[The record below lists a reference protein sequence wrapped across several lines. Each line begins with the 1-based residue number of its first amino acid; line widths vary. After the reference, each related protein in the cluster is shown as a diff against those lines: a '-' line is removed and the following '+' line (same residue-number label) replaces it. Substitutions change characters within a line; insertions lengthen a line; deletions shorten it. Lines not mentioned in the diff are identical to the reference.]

1 MRAALCFSVLLVG
14 AVSLPARALE
24 CSDFRA
30 LMESEVPKPVIQRIV
45 YEAPPLDGW
54 GCLEPVGL
62 SVVSL
67 DMAVFFARLDS
78 QHSLRWTVRA
88 RKCEAGTE
96 LRRGTRR
103 LIERLES
110 KDDAPELDEVEVG
123 PGSDECKRVAAL
135 QAAIQAR

>member
-1 MRAALCFSVLLVG
+1 MRATLCSLVLL
-14 AVSLPARALE
+14 AWSLPARALE

-30 LMESEVPKPVIQRIV
+30 LMEAGVPKTVTQRIV

-54 GCLEPVGL
+54 SCLEPAGL
-62 SVVSL
+62 SLASL

-78 QHSLRWTVRA
+78 QESLRWTVRA

-123 PGSDECKRVAAL
+123 PGSEECKRVAAL
-135 QAAIQAR
+135 QAAIQER

>member
-1 MRAALCFSVLLVG
+1 MRIALSSLVLL
-14 AVSLPARALE
+14 ALSLPAQALE

-30 LMESEVPKPVIQRIV
+30 LMEAEVPKPVIQRIV

-54 GCLEPVGL
+54 GCLKPAGL
-62 SVVSL
+62 AVVSL
-67 DMAVFFARLDS
+67 DMAVFFARLGS
-78 QHSLRWTVRA
+78 QENLRWTVRA
-88 RKCEAGTE
+88 RRCEAGTE